1 MKKWIRNSL
10 AAGAIL
16 TGSGLLL
23 GVVGAS
29 LNDGMYWYGRHDYSH
44 AATEEYSSSDND
56 EYESIT
62 SEMATESYS
71 NDVVNSA
78 YLSVSVG
85 DVTIQGGDSF
95 SFETH
100 NVDKSYLYYFFE
112 DGELQISYDKKSK
125 TSGKEEFI
133 IIVPRNQEIDVINF
147 EGGVGNTY
155 IQGVQANELIFSTGV
170 GDVTVMDTVCND
182 FDLTGGVGNFLGD
195 NLSVNDYVD
204 ISMGVGDVNLS
215 GQIKGDTTVRGGVGS
230 LYLTLQNVKPTDFNY
245 NIEGGMS
252 DVTINGETSK
262 TFLSGIYDYNE
273 DAEYF
278 MDISGGLGSVDIM
291 FSDIPATTASAEQA
305 EIIETTEAVTAA
317 EAPETATEQSHDS
330 NGSNFT
336 GYQSDFSSFSGNE
349 PFTVTFKSKFEDFSG
364 KYVVLEE
371 SLDSQVTRKIQWN
384 LTDDDGVIVITL
396 EKGDGTSEV
405 LLSKVKGLAKGS
417 KNVTLPEGEN
427 RIVVTAS
434 NSQLVDSFDLNLFV
448 TEK

>member
-29 LNDGMYWYGRHDYSH
+29 LNEGMYWYGRNDYSY
-44 AATEEYSSSDND
+44 AATKEYSSSDNE
-56 EYESIT
+56 EYET
-62 SEMATESYS
+62 LASEMASESYS

-112 DGELQISYDKKSK
+112 DGELQISYDKKTK
-125 TSGKEEFI
+125 TSGNEEFI
-133 IIVPRNQEIDVINF
+133 IIVPRDQEIDDINF

-155 IQGVQANELIFSTGV
+155 IQGVQVNELICTTGV
-170 GDVTVMDTVCND
+170 GDVTVMDTVCDD

-291 FSDIPATTASAEQA
+291 FSDIPATTASAKPAKPVEPAKPA
-305 EIIETTEAVTAA
+305 EPT
-317 EAPETATEQSHDS
+317 PEQSHDS

-336 GYQSDFSSFSGNE
+336 GYQSDFSSYSGNE

-371 SLDSQVTRKIQWN
+371 SLGSQITRKIQWN

-434 NSQLVDSFDLNLFV
+434 NSQLVDSFDLNLYV

>member
-29 LNDGMYWYGRHDYSH
+29 LNEGMYWYGRNDYSY
-44 AATEEYSSSDND
+44 AATKEYSSSDNE
-56 EYESIT
+56 EYET
-62 SEMATESYS
+62 LASEMASENYS

-112 DGELQISYDKKSK
+112 DGELQISYDKKTK
-125 TSGKEEFI
+125 TSGNEEFI
-133 IIVPRNQEIDVINF
+133 IIVPRDQEIDDINF

-155 IQGVQANELIFSTGV
+155 IQGVQVNELICTTGV
-170 GDVTVMDTVCND
+170 GDVTVMDTVCDD

-291 FSDIPATTASAEQA
+291 FSDIPATTASAKPAKPVEPAKPA
-305 EIIETTEAVTAA
+305 EPT
-317 EAPETATEQSHDS
+317 PEQSHDS

-336 GYQSDFSSFSGNE
+336 GYQSDFSSYSGNE

-371 SLDSQVTRKIQWN
+371 SLDSQITRKIQWN

-434 NSQLVDSFDLNLFV
+434 NSQLVDSFDLNLYV

>member
-29 LNDGMYWYGRHDYSH
+29 LNEGMYWYGRNDYSY
-44 AATEEYSSSDND
+44 AATKEYSSSDNE
-56 EYESIT
+56 EYET
-62 SEMATESYS
+62 LASEMASENYS

-112 DGELQISYDKKSK
+112 DGELQISYDKKTK
-125 TSGKEEFI
+125 TSGNEEFI
-133 IIVPRNQEIDVINF
+133 IIVPRDQEIDDINF

-155 IQGVQANELIFSTGV
+155 IQGVQVNELICTTGV
-170 GDVTVMDTVCND
+170 GDVTVMDTVCDD

-291 FSDIPATTASAEQA
+291 FSDIPATTASAKPAKPVEPAKPA
-305 EIIETTEAVTAA
+305 EPT
-317 EAPETATEQSHDS
+317 PEQSHDS

-336 GYQSDFSSFSGNE
+336 GYQSDFSSYSGNE

-371 SLDSQVTRKIQWN
+371 SLDSQITRKIQWN

-448 TEK
+448 TVK